1 MKLYDT
7 KTVARFLDL
16 TERRVRQLRDEKIIT
31 EYRPGLY
38 DLAPTVNA
46 YINYLRGQNPNN
58 DEAINY
64 NTERAKLTRVKRES
78 EELDLALRKKE
89 LHLADDIESLMTDML
104 INFKS
109 RLMSIPSKLSPILAK
124 KTDKT
129 EIFKIIKAS
138 IDDALNEL
146 ADYNTLF
153 GREEE
158 DAAAHEEINGEGTS

>member
-7 KTVARFLDL
+7 KTIAKYLDL
-16 TERRVRQLRDEKIIT
+16 TERRVRQLRDEKVIK
-31 EYRPGLY
+31 ECRSGLY
-38 DLAPTVNA
+38 ELVPTVNA

-78 EELDLALRKKE
+78 EELDLALRRKE
-89 LHLADDIESLMTDML
+89 LHLADDIEEIMTDML

-124 KTDKT
+124 KTDKAD
-129 EIFKIIKAS
+129 IFKIIKGS

-146 ADYNTLF
+146 ADYETLF
-153 GREEE
+153 GKEEE
-158 DAAAHEEINGEGTS
+158 DEEAYEETNRKDTS